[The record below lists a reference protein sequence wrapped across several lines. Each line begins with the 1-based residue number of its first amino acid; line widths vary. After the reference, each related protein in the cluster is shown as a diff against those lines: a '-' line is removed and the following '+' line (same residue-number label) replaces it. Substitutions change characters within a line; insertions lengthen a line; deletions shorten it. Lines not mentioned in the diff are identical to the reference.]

1 MIEFRTYDR
10 SPVPFDHADSVYV
23 LHHGRIIGS
32 LRPSAD
38 GRSAWVISGAGINSY
53 GVGSAHNAD
62 RFGRPQCIYEAAA
75 NMILADRGSLER
87 IAERIA

>member
-10 SPVPFDHADSVYV
+10 SPVSFDDADSVYV

-38 GRSAWVISGAGINSY
+38 GRSSWVISGAGINSY
-53 GVGSAHNAD
+53 GVGRAVSFD
-62 RFGRPQCIYEAAA
+62 RFGRPECIYKQSA

-87 IAERIA
+87 II

>member
-10 SPVPFDHADSVYV
+10 APVSFDESDSVYV

-38 GRSAWVISGAGINSY
+38 GRSAWVISGAGIDSE
-53 GVGSAHNAD
+53 GIGSVHGAD
-62 RFGRPQCIYEAAA
+62 RFGRPQCIYKAAA

-87 IAERIA
+87 TA

>member
-1 MIEFRTYDR
+1 MIEFRTYT
-10 SPVPFDHADSVYV
+10 SAPVSFDDADSVYV

-38 GRSAWVISGAGINSY
+38 GRSAWVISGAGIDSY
-53 GVGSAHNAD
+53 GVGSAIDVD
-62 RFGRPQCIYEAAA
+62 RFGRQHCIYRAAA

-87 IAERIA
+87 II